1 MGMEKFYWGHLEL
14 VDGEGYELTKAQSIE
29 ALREFKTTGGISGV
43 FAYYHGQE
51 LEDPNQV
58 NWDGFPEDLTAEE
71 IEALGQLAERSE
83 DGRHFT
89 EVHSPEFLEKLEKGG
104 WIEIIRPVHD
114 QTGIP
119 YSQEYWRLRSAKK
132 TENLF

>member
-1 MGMEKFYWGHLEL
+1 MGMKFYWGHLEL
-14 VDGEGYELTKAQSIE
+14 VDGEGCELTKPQAIE

-58 NWDGFPEDLTAEE
+58 DWEGFPEDLTAEE
-71 IEALGQLAERSE
+71 IEELGQLAERSE

-89 EVHSPEFLEKLEKGG
+89 QVHAPEFLEKLERGG
-104 WIEIIRPVHD
+104 YINIYRPTHET
-114 QTGIP
+114 TGIP
-119 YSQEYWRLRSAKK
+119 YGQEEWHLSITIK